1 MANPTPDERYKRL
14 SIDDIEALIGRNHKL
29 YLGPDGSA
37 TVTPHSLA
45 DIEQHNA
52 DLQQQIENQDRE
64 LRRLQSLI
72 NTPHTHD
79 FIDAVRLE
87 MPHQR
92 ERWGAEHDSGKTP
105 ADWFWLV
112 GFLAG
117 KALHA
122 LVSGNVEKAKHHV
135 ITTAAALGNWFLA
148 ITGEST
154 AMRPGIDTPKGE
166 A

>member
-1 MANPTPDERYKRL
+1 MTSDAALTAKELL
-14 SIDDIEALIGRNHKL
+14 S
-29 YLGPDGSA
+29 
-37 TVTPHSLA
+37 
-45 DIEQHNA
+45 
-52 DLQQQIENQDRE
+52 E
-64 LRRLQSLI
+64 LRAAVKSGKGNYGHRLLCGRAAAEIARLHALI

-79 FIDAVRLE
+79 FLEAVKLE

-92 ERWGAEHDSGKTP
+92 DRWGAEHDAGKTP

-112 GFLAG
+112 GYLAG

-154 AMRPGIDTPKGE
+154 SMRPGIDPPKEIGNG
-166 A
+166 

>member
-1 MANPTPDERYKRL
+1 MSGVRPYRP
-14 SIDDIEALIGRNHKL
+14 S
-29 YLGPDGSA
+29 SA
-37 TVTPHSLA
+37 TPEGRAYIALQERCETLQAEVT
-45 DIEQHNA
+45 
-52 DLQQQIENQDRE
+52 R
-64 LRRLQSLI
+64 LRGLI

-79 FIDAVRLE
+79 FIEAVKLE

-92 ERWGAEHDSGKTP
+92 ERWGTSHDAGKTP

-112 GFLAG
+112 GYLAG

-122 LVSGNVEKAKHHV
+122 LVSGNIEKAKHHV

-154 AMRPGIDTPKGE
+154 TMRPGIEPPASSQGE
-166 A
+166 GNDA

>member
-1 MANPTPDERYKRL
+1 MTVVRPSDPIDCPTCGQSHVDEAATELRAEIKRL
-14 SIDDIEALIGRNHKL
+14 N
-29 YLGPDGSA
+29 
-37 TVTPHSLA
+37 
-45 DIEQHNA
+45 
-52 DLQQQIENQDRE
+52 
-64 LRRLQSLI
+64 SLI

-112 GFLAG
+112 GYLAG

-122 LVSGNVEKAKHHV
+122 LTTGNIEKAKHHV

-154 AMRPGIDTPKGE
+154 EMRPGIDAAKTIGASHE
-166 A
+166 

>member
-1 MANPTPDERYKRL
+1 MSAER
-14 SIDDIEALIGRNHKL
+14 EAAYEEFLEQKPR
-29 YLGPDGSA
+29 
-37 TVTPHSLA
+37 VTIPRESFFAGWAARDAL
-45 DIEQHNA
+45 DQTSRV
-52 DLQQQIENQDRE
+52 RE
-64 LRRLQSLI
+64 LETEVQRLNSLI

-79 FIDAVRLE
+79 FLEAVRLE

-92 ERWGAEHDSGKTP
+92 ERHGAAHDAGKKP

-112 GFLAG
+112 GYLAG

-122 LVSGNVEKAKHHV
+122 LVSGNIEKAKHHV

-154 AMRPGIDTPKGE
+154 VMRPGIEPLENG
-166 A
+166 

>member
-1 MANPTPDERYKRL
+1 MAELLSSDTQVPRWTDHTDKTWPVEVVPAWAYDALKKDNDRL
-14 SIDDIEALIGRNHKL
+14 NG
-29 YLGPDGSA
+29 
-37 TVTPHSLA
+37 
-45 DIEQHNA
+45 
-52 DLQQQIENQDRE
+52 
-64 LRRLQSLI
+64 LI

-105 ADWFWLV
+105 ADWFWLI

-117 KALHA
+117 KALMS
-122 LVSGNVEKAKHHV
+122 LTGGNIEKAKHHV

-154 AMRPGIDTPKGE
+154 SMRPGIDTPKGE
-166 A
+166 QHVK

>member
-1 MANPTPDERYKRL
+1 MNEHIPAEAKVCKFCEMPIAPGEERESAMGGYGHVRESRCMLALKKEIERL
-14 SIDDIEALIGRNHKL
+14 
-29 YLGPDGSA
+29 
-37 TVTPHSLA
+37 
-45 DIEQHNA
+45 NA
-52 DLQQQIENQDRE
+52 
-64 LRRLQSLI
+64 LI

-79 FIDAVRLE
+79 FLEAVKLE

-92 ERWGAEHDSGKTP
+92 ERWGAKHDAGKTP

-112 GFLAG
+112 GYLAG

-122 LVSGNVEKAKHHV
+122 LMTGKMEKAEHHI

-154 AMRPGIDTPKGE
+154 QMRPGIDTPKGE
-166 A
+166 Q